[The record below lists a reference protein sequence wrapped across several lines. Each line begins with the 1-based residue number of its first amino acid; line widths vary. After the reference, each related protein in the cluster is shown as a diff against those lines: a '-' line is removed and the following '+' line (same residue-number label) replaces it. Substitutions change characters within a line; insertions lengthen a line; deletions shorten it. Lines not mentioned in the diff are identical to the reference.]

1 MACDSVLYGTRDASI
16 ASVLEKEVLSK
27 YRKALMLFGTSH
39 LMHGRGAASIYERN
53 YPNVSFVVSDLGAFD
68 TELPN
73 LFASPFASWPIPSL
87 ATAKGTWLGALEFV
101 PHFSPPWP
109 RIDED
114 CNLHHEVPE
123 EFQKPMED
131 LVDAFLYLGP
141 QDLRLWEKIP
151 ADIALDYDYMR
162 ELDRRA
168 VFQQFIPPWWSR
180 ERILDD
186 AEHAV
191 IGKQPDPEFVRQL
204 VEKCLEY
211 KRMWSSGM
219 SQ

>member
-1 MACDSVLYGTRDASI
+1 
-16 ASVLEKEVLSK
+16 
-27 YRKALMLFGTSH
+27 
-39 LMHGRGAASIYERN
+39 
-53 YPNVSFVVSDLGAFD
+53 
-68 TELPN
+68 
-73 LFASPFASWPIPSL
+73 
-87 ATAKGTWLGALEFV
+87 
-101 PHFSPPWP
+101 
-109 RIDED
+109 
-114 CNLHHEVPE
+114 
-123 EFQKPMED
+123 MED

-168 VFQQFIPPWWSR
+168 VLQQFIPPWWSR